1 MKVGV
6 RDIDVSHRD
15 KVFFEEAGI
24 TKGDVIDY
32 YHDLAAVL
40 LPHLRGRP
48 ISMERFPDGTGGPGF
63 FNKDTP
69 DHFPEWIRRVAF
81 PRREGGRFHAP
92 VIKDEAAL
100 VYLAD
105 QAVLTVHLYL
115 APADDLE
122 HPDRM
127 VFDLDPP
134 EGTEDFGRVR
144 RAALSVR
151 EVLEELDLPAWV
163 QTTGSKGYHV
173 TVPLDGSADFDTARD
188 FARGVAEI
196 VAARDDEHTTLEQRK
211 KNRAGRVFLDTVRN
225 AYGATV
231 VAPYSVRARE
241 GAPIATP
248 ITWDEL
254 RDGADPRDWTL
265 QNVRRR
271 LGQRDDPWK
280 DVRRHGRSLAT
291 RTETLESL
299 RP

>member
-1 MKVGV
+1 MKVGA

-15 KVFFEEAGI
+15 KVFFEVAGI

-48 ISMERFPDGTGGPGF
+48 ISMERFPDGTGRPGF

-69 DHFPEWIRRVAF
+69 NHFPDWIRRVAF

-211 KNRAGRVFLDTVRN
+211 KNRAGRVFLDTLRN